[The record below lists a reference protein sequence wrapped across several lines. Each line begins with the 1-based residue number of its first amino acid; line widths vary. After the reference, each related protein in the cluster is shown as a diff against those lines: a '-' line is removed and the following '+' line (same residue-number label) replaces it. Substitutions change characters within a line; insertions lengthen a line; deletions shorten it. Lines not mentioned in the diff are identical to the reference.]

1 MLVLF
6 VYIKVWCF
14 RNHPF
19 DEKKPRNARRNTVSY
34 VYQARLPLPVAP
46 YLYANIIEW
55 TNKKSYIPEDSELK
69 WIYKKFIKVVVQM
82 L

>member
-1 MLVLF
+1 M
-6 VYIKVWCF
+6 K
-14 RNHPF
+14 
-19 DEKKPRNARRNTVSY
+19 RNAEKLDGSSVSD
-34 VYQARLPLPVAP
+34 VYQARLPLLVAP

-69 WIYKKFIKVVVQM
+69 WIYEKIIKVVVQM